1 MFLANGTLAERLL
14 LGAFIS
20 QVYFMLGDWH
30 AAHAGDRRVLWAWVI
45 HIPACALVVVLLA
58 QAEFPI
64 WAYLIAAYSGLSLLK
79 IRTYVEHRAHQDVG
93 ARTAVVED
101 YGLLAF
107 LFLNNNFHAV
117 HRMHPQIAW
126 YTLPTLYRVQK
137 GRFMRRN
144 HRYVDKNYG
153 QLFRH
158 YLFRRKDPV
167 LHPLWPRD
175 K

>member
-1 MFLANGTLAERLL
+1 
-14 LGAFIS
+14 
-20 QVYFMLGDWH
+20 MLGDWH
-30 AAHAGDRRVLWAWVI
+30 AAHAGDRRVLRAWVI
-45 HIPACALVVVLLA
+45 HIPACAFVVVLLA
-58 QAEFPI
+58 QAKFPI

-79 IRTYVEHRAHQDVG
+79 ICSYAEHRAHQDVG

-117 HRMHPQIAW
+117 HHIHPQIAW
-126 YTLPTLYRVQK
+126 YTLPTLYRAQK

-144 HRYVDKNYG
+144 HGYVHKNYG

-158 YLFRRKDPV
+158 YLFCRKDPV
-167 LHPLWPRD
+167 PHPLWPRD